1 MFASLTVFTACGSP
15 DNGDGGDSLHTCSFT
30 ECVAESRYLAT
41 IATCTAPATYYKSC
55 TCSLSGTETFSEG
68 EPLGHNWS
76 KKDSLFDGTKRHSS
90 FCYNCSERIIEDCVG
105 SEADCITSSY
115 CIECSCYVSG
125 PDYTNHF
132 VSSDPSYSGIS
143 KACGDGTKHEIT
155 CNFCNH
161 LIEYENC
168 YGGKATCSSQATCEG
183 CNNSYGTIDESA
195 HLLNDQWLGKIDGS
209 HAKSCYLCHQDI
221 IVENCDF
228 SNATCSERGHCSKCN
243 SDGDFNYD
251 NHLGETEWVIGTYTH
266 YTAWNCCGNPDFI
279 GENNVPLLHDWE
291 NGRCT
296 TCNYDCL
303 HSGGTATCS
312 TLATCEICN
321 AGYGDYNPNNH
332 SSTGYWIQNK
342 QTHAHYYNCCSSYD
356 VQSVEHNWSNGY
368 CYTCSFECVHEGGVA
383 TCTLGAHCDYCDMN
397 YGEIDPNNH
406 NLYESYSCGY
416 DGEYYHYN
424 TCTNGCFN
432 VLNKEYCSGGVANC
446 TSPAICSTC
455 SNFYGS
461 VALGVHNISTY
472 YVSSGDG
479 HTHYQVCTYGCDS
492 LFNGGLCSGGVANC
506 TTPAICVDC
515 GGEHGE
521 IDPDNHD
528 ISQAYTNNGD
538 DTHYN
543 ACLYGCDTKFNVT
556 NCFGG
561 EATCSTL
568 ATCENCNT
576 HYGELDADNH
586 SKADTFVSDG
596 DNTHYKTC
604 LYGCGTKLDQSDC
617 FGGIATCSTLAKCD
631 DCSSYYG
638 ELDANNHPL
647 DPSYSFTD
655 NYTHTTSYICCS
667 TQQTV
672 SHDWLNGLCETCNHT
687 CSHKGGVAT
696 CSTLAKCDYCDS
708 RYGELDD
715 SSHDMV
721 GNECTGCHLL
731 TVSQGLMF
739 TKYSPSSGDYWVL
752 TGRGTNTDKHLVLP
766 ETTYDGHP
774 YQFPLNGI
782 SGDELLESVTAHG
795 IAQVDF
801 RNCPN
806 LKKVDLTAVG
816 SIAISNCHNLEDVI
830 IGGTVSYLNIN
841 SAYNLKEVNFK
852 ENTTV
857 NEIRIP
863 NSPNLISLDLS
874 KLEVK
879 TIGNSAFANN
889 AKMREINLGD
899 TVETIGYSAFKN
911 CMSLTK
917 IVIPE
922 SVTSIVLGSSLTEPN
937 AFTGCYKLVEIEN
950 HSSVQITTDGIH
962 SRVCIYKPNASEE
975 DIANGVKTESD
986 IVIEDGFAY
995 NKNNPTKLLAYVDYD
1010 KTGSVTIPDK
1020 FTYIESYVFAYCYNL
1035 TEVISPSYEQI
1046 GVNLDNVT
1054 LGNSVFQGCTS
1065 LESINIPYI
1074 DPPSDRWGRSNSFLW
1089 LFGSCPYNADEW
1101 NTNNDWKMLYFDC
1114 VSITGDEGRV
1124 YKLPPTL
1131 KKLTIQGG
1139 TYRTY
1144 CALQNVY
1151 FLEEI
1156 TFVNFTSVSAEIIPT
1171 SVKTINFPT
1180 NGKLTNINGTF
1191 AYHNNI
1197 THLIIPE
1204 GVLWVP
1210 ELGSMQSL
1218 MHITIPSTAKA
1229 SNKDVFKK
1237 LPSLVQVKNNS
1248 NYIDDSYFPEGVNV
1262 YSDSEG
1268 ENKIVKEGD
1277 FIYLIDGDKK
1287 IIISYQGNATEL
1299 VLDEAVS
1306 LISGGAFKNSSVE
1319 KITLGS
1325 SVEKIGANA
1334 FDNSA
1339 LKEINIPASLTYV
1352 DNYAFN
1358 NTKIAVADLSNVTYI
1373 GDYAFA
1379 NTLLENVTLSD
1390 NLTYLGKYAFAC
1402 TKISSVSIPNSITS
1416 ISDYAFNS
1424 CELLESVQL
1433 HENLLTIGQGAFA
1446 SCTSL
1451 TSFTVPSSVVELG
1464 RNCIDGC
1471 SSLTYL
1477 SIDFVGRYA
1486 DGSLNT
1492 TDDYRRI
1499 TYISTTLSTVKT
1511 IRINMTYIPELYM
1524 LFNHFGN
1531 LEKVIIGPRL
1541 VSIPSE
1547 STPYDVQYEFEEP
1560 ANWEV
1565 KDRYGYYLTT
1575 ITKEQCNDGYTLH
1588 DILHADY
1595 TRSLRKIAE

>member
-1 MFASLTVFTACGSP
+1 M
-15 DNGDGGDSLHTCSFT
+15 
-30 ECVAESRYLAT
+30 
-41 IATCTAPATYYKSC
+41 
-55 TCSLSGTETFSEG
+55 
-68 EPLGHNWS
+68 
-76 KKDSLFDGTKRHSS
+76 
-90 FCYNCSERIIEDCVG
+90 
-105 SEADCITSSY
+105 
-115 CIECSCYVSG
+115 
-125 PDYTNHF
+125 
-132 VSSDPSYSGIS
+132 
-143 KACGDGTKHEIT
+143 
-155 CNFCNH
+155 
-161 LIEYENC
+161 NC
-168 YGGKATCSSQATCEG
+168 YQCLQPITEKP
-183 CNNSYGTIDESA
+183 
-195 HLLNDQWLGKIDGS
+195 
-209 HAKSCYLCHQDI
+209 
-221 IVENCDF
+221 CDF
-228 SNATCSERGHCSKCN
+228 SNATCSERGRCPTCN
-243 SDGDFNYD
+243 NNGDFNYD

-266 YTAWNCCGNPDFI
+266 YTTWNCCGNPDFI

-342 QTHAHYYNCCSSYD
+342 QTHAHYYDCCSSYD
-356 VQSVEHNWSNGY
+356 VQSVEHVWSNGY

-446 TSPAICSTC
+446 TNPAICSTC

-586 SKADTFVSDG
+586 SKADTFISDG

-638 ELDANNHPL
+638 ELDANNHHL

-672 SHDWLNGLCETCNHT
+672 SHDWLNGKCETCNHT

-731 TVSQGLMF
+731 TVSQGLQF

-774 YQFPLNGI
+774 YEFPLNGI
-782 SGDELLESVTAHG
+782 NGDQLVESVTAHG
-795 IAQVDF
+795 LAEVDF

-806 LKKVDLTAVG
+806 LKKVNLTAVG
-816 SIAISNCHNLEDVI
+816 SISISYCSNLEEAVL
-830 IGGTVSYLNIN
+830 GGTINYLSIRN
-841 SAYNLKEVNFK
+841 AYALKTVTFK
-852 ENTTV
+852 NGTTV
-857 NEIRIP
+857 DTIGINNAP
-863 NSPNLISLDLS
+863 FLTSLDLS
-874 KLEVK
+874 SLEVK
-879 TIGNSAFANN
+879 TIEYRAFENN
-889 AKMREINLGD
+889 VRLREINLGD
-899 TVETIGYSAFKN
+899 TVETIKSGAFKN
-911 CMSLTK
+911 CLSLTK
-917 IVIPE
+917 IVLPA
-922 SVTSIVLGSSLTEPN
+922 SLTEIVLDSTYPN
-937 AFTGCYKLVEIEN
+937 ENVFTGCQRLLEIEN
-950 HSSVQITTDGIH
+950 HSAINVTNTDFNG
-962 SRVCIYKPNASEE
+962 RVCIYKPNATDEE
-975 DIANGVKTESD
+975 IANGVKTSSD

-995 NKNNPTKLLAYVDYD
+995 NKNNPTRVLAYVNYD
-1010 KTGSVTIPDK
+1010 KEGSVTVPNK
-1020 FTYIESYVFAYCYNL
+1020 FTYIDSYLFAYCEKL
-1035 TEVISPSYEQI
+1035 TEVILPSANEFNNY
-1046 GVNLDNVT
+1046 NLDNIT
-1054 LGNSVFQGCTS
+1054 LGSYIFQGCTS
-1065 LESINIPYI
+1065 IESIEIPYI

-1089 LFGSCPYNADEW
+1089 LFSAAPYNGTDW
-1101 NTNNDWKMLYFDC
+1101 NTNPELEILYPGG
-1114 VSITGDEGRV
+1114 VKITGDEGRI
-1124 YKLPPTL
+1124 YKLPSTL
-1131 KKLTIQGG
+1131 RKVTINGGKLDTYSAIQKA
-1139 TYRTY
+1139 TMI
-1144 CALQNVY
+1144 
-1151 FLEEI
+1151 EEI
-1156 TFVNFTSVSAEIIPT
+1156 TFVDFTYVSTDIIPA
-1171 SVKTINFPT
+1171 SVKVLNLPS
-1180 NGKLTNINGTF
+1180 NLTSIGGRFETL
-1191 AYHNNI
+1191 NN
-1197 THLIIPE
+1197 LLYLVIPE
-1204 GVLWVP
+1204 GVKGLP
-1210 ELGSMQSL
+1210 SLGNMSSL
-1218 MHITIPSTAKA
+1218 IHLTIPSTVKSVEDKTFA
-1229 SNKDVFKK
+1229 N

-1248 NYIDDSYFPEGVNV
+1248 SYIGSSYFADHVNV

-1277 FIYLIDGDKK
+1277 FIYLIDGENK

-1299 VLDEAVS
+1299 VLDEDVTY
-1306 LISGGAFKNSSVE
+1306 ISGRAFKNSTVE
-1319 KITLGS
+1319 KITLGNK
-1325 SVEKIGANA
+1325 VEKIGNYA
-1334 FDNSA
+1334 FDGSA
-1339 LKEINIPASLTYV
+1339 LKEINIPTSLTHIGA
-1352 DNYAFN
+1352 YAFN
-1358 NTKIAVADLSNVTYI
+1358 NTPLAIEADLSNVTYI
-1373 GDYAFA
+1373 GDYAFNGSQLSA
-1379 NTLLENVTLSD
+1379 ITLSEET
-1390 NLTYLGKYAFAC
+1390 TYLGNFAFAE
-1402 TKISSVSIPNSITS
+1402 TKISNLVIPDTFTQ
-1416 ISDYAFNS
+1416 ISDYAFRD
-1424 CELLESVQL
+1424 CKQLENVQL
-1433 HENLLTIGQGAFA
+1433 SNTLEKIGVSAFEG
-1446 SCTSL
+1446 CTSL
-1451 TSFTVPSSVVELG
+1451 ASFTIPSTVTELG
-1464 RNCIDGC
+1464 YMCINGC
-1471 SSLTYL
+1471 TSLTYL
-1477 SIDFVGRYA
+1477 SIEFVGRYK
-1486 DGSLNT
+1486 DSSLND
-1492 TDDYRRI
+1492 TDANRRI
-1499 TYISTTLSTVKT
+1499 TYISSTLSTIKT
-1511 IRINMTYIPELYM
+1511 VRINMGYIPELYM
-1524 LFNHFGN
+1524 LFNHFSN
-1531 LEKVIIGPRL
+1531 LEKIIIGPRL

-1565 KDRYGYYLTT
+1565 KDRHGNYVTT
-1575 ITKEQCNDGYTLH
+1575 ITKEQCNDGHTVH
-1588 DILHADY
+1588 DILHTDY
-1595 TRSLRKIAE
+1595 TRSLRKKSN